1 MLNRFSLKGI
11 CSLSF
16 YELCLLGFLIA
27 GDLAFG
33 QRACQVV
40 IGRRLTLN
48 RFLWIAQQALLD
60 ACAEATNHAGMGN
73 YKSDPPQ
80 LIMKATD

>member
-1 MLNRFSLKGI
+1 MLNRYSLKGI
-11 CSLSF
+11 CSLLF
-16 YELCLLGFLIA
+16 YELCLLSFLIE

-48 RFLWIAQQALLD
+48 RFLWFAQQALLD
-60 ACAEATNHAGMGN
+60 ACTEATNHAGMGN